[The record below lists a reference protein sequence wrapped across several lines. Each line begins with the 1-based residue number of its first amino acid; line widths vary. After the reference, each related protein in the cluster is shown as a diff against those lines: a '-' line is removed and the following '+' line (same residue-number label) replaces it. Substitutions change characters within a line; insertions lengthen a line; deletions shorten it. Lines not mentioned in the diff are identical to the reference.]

1 LTEDEL
7 RLLEHILTTTEI
19 IDAYVPTSLY
29 ALRTYGISVS
39 TTARLV
45 RDRAFLLRV
54 LSIEDT
60 DEFQQRFVIELVDAY
75 RRWLIRDCRS
85 YPREVRE
92 AVARLCAVK
101 IGGDRDAAQRFAF
114 SLIKWRNSHMYKG
127 YACVSLFDTAMCAYT
142 PYLLEPDILRRSE
155 AIRLINTTMNK
166 TDITS
171 WDLYELWLKVYCP

>member
-1 LTEDEL
+1 MTEDEL
-7 RLLEHILTTTEI
+7 RLLEHTLTATEI
-19 IDAYVPTSLY
+19 IDAYAPTSLY
-29 ALRTYGISVS
+29 ALRATGISVS
-39 TTARLV
+39 QYASMK
-45 RDRAFLLRV
+45 RDRALFLRI

-60 DEFQQRFVIELVDAY
+60 DELQQRFVIELVDAY

-85 YPREVRE
+85 YPREARK

-101 IGGDRDAAQRFAF
+101 IRGDRDAAWVFAH

-142 PYLLEPDILRRSE
+142 LYLLEPDILRRSE

-171 WDLYELWLKVYCP
+171 WNLYELWLKVYCP